1 MRMNEVNA
9 GLFASALAGHAAD
22 ETARPR
28 VLLVGDAPPHG
39 FAQLLERTGLAGLVV
54 EPRRDVIER
63 AAAYT
68 ADLALVQVRAPIA
81 ERIELLYVIRESL
94 GCPVVLLAP
103 DAESTEE
110 LIALEAGY
118 DDVWS
123 GLVDERLL
131 AAKLRAQIRRN
142 GRLAGRQPA
151 RTGCGGLTIDRAAA
165 LVMYAGRAI
174 DLTRAQREA
183 LHLLV
188 ARQGRPVGR
197 DELSEACRVRAR
209 SVSAQARAVDT
220 MISRLR
226 DRLVAAG
233 VDQLAIRAVQ
243 GHGYRIESGAQRA
256 PARTDRATEAMPT
269 EVAFAG

>member
-9 GLFASALAGHAAD
+9 GLFASALAGHAVD
-22 ETARPR
+22 EIVRPR
-28 VLLVGDAPPHG
+28 VVFVGDAPAPG
-39 FAQLLERTGLAGLVV
+39 FARLLERTGLSGLVV
-54 EPRRDVIER
+54 EPRREVIER
-63 AAAYT
+63 ASAYP

-81 ERIELLYVIRESL
+81 ERIELLCVIRERLS
-94 GCPVVLLAP
+94 CPVVLLAP
-103 DAESTEE
+103 NAEATDE

-142 GRLAGRQPA
+142 RRFAGSHAA

-183 LHLLV
+183 LYLLI
-188 ARQGRPVGR
+188 ARQGHPVGR
-197 DELSEACRVRAR
+197 DELSEACRAR
-209 SVSAQARAVDT
+209 SRNAPARARAVDT

-226 DRLVAAG
+226 DRLAAAG
-233 VDQLAIRAVQ
+233 VDRLAIRAVH
-243 GHGYRIESGAQRA
+243 GHGYRIESTTQRSA
-256 PARTDRATEAMPT
+256 ARTDRPTQAIPTEASL
-269 EVAFAG
+269 AG